1 VVAVTGDHATPSTG
15 GVMHT
20 GDPTPF
26 VMAGGALRPDGV
38 TALGEAPARHGD
50 LGTLRAADV
59 LPLLFSAAGRPAF
72 LGHRTG
78 RRRTIALPDH
88 PEPMRPGRGPQAG
101 TTSGR

>member
-26 VMAGGALRPDGV
+26 VMAGGAVRPDGV
-38 TALGEAPARHGD
+38 SALGEAPARHGD
-50 LGTLRAADV
+50 LGTLRAGDV
-59 LPLLFSAAGRPAF
+59 LPLMFSAAGRPAF

-78 RRRTIALPDH
+78 PRPTIALPDD
-88 PEPMRPGRGPQAG
+88 PEPMRPGR
-101 TTSGR
+101 